1 MMLVTIGSF
10 TYLKYSLGQLWKPHF
25 PLSMQVL
32 LRLLVTQVNT
42 RDLLPFPP
50 HDAEHANHSLH
61 EDVIARLPLM
71 EVEGLLKTIVK
82 SFKTI
87 AVVILRLRC
96 KGYVCP

>member
-1 MMLVTIGSF
+1 MMLVTIGRF
-10 TYLKYSLGQLWKPHF
+10 TYLKYSLEQLWKPHIS
-25 PLSMQVL
+25 LSMQVL
-32 LRLLVTQVNT
+32 LRLLMTQVNT

-61 EDVIARLPLM
+61 EDVIAQVPLM

-87 AVVILRLRC
+87 
-96 KGYVCP
+96 

>member
-1 MMLVTIGSF
+1 MMLVTIGRF
-10 TYLKYSLGQLWKPHF
+10 TYLKYSLEQLWKPHIS
-25 PLSMQVL
+25 LSMQVL
-32 LRLLVTQVNT
+32 LRLLMIQVNT

-50 HDAEHANHSLH
+50 HDAEHSNHSLH
-61 EDVIARLPLM
+61 EDVIAQVPLL

-82 SFKTI
+82 SFKTL